1 MHSMTVQK
9 SVFSLS
15 YLSGTDK
22 QPAKASSK
30 PIRLIKKLQKLEQ
43 KKNRLEESIMQTQM
57 MLNKIENLEII
68 TREDVDALRG
78 CIKQWINVRDES
90 YEDEKRRKE
99 AEEKARKEREEAERR
114 RKDEEERKRR
124 EEEERQRE
132 EEERRKRE
140 EEERQV
146 V

>member
-1 MHSMTVQK
+1 
-9 SVFSLS
+9 
-15 YLSGTDK
+15 
-22 QPAKASSK
+22 
-30 PIRLIKKLQKLEQ
+30 
-43 KKNRLEESIMQTQM
+43 MQTQV

-78 CIKQWINVRDES
+78 CIKQWMHVRDES

-99 AEEKARKEREEAERR
+99 AEEKERREREEEERR
-114 RKDEEERKRR
+114 RR
-124 EEEERQRE
+124 EEEEKRRQEEEKRRRE

-146 V
+146 VKMIKRF